1 MTDISKPWYLSRT
14 VLGILISVAAKAL
27 ATWGYEI
34 DPALQA
40 DLVTLILHL
49 VGFGGDALA
58 LFGRVRATRR
68 VTLGGGGDVAK
79 GLMLAL
85 LLGALVAGGPV
96 ACAARVET
104 TTSAQAV
111 YALKADFLA
120 AQYAA
125 LRYIESPVAAPA
137 AVTAIRA
144 AEGMAYA
151 ALVEAEAAARE
162 GADPCL
168 PALLAAADAAVARL
182 LAELAAR
189 EILR

>member
-14 VLGILISVAAKAL
+14 VLGVLISVAAKAL

-58 LFGRVRATRR
+58 LFGRLRATRR
-68 VTLGGGGDVAK
+68 VTLGGGDVAK
-79 GLMLAL
+79 GLLLAL

-104 TTSAQAV
+104 QSPAQAV

-125 LRYIESPVAAPA
+125 LRYVESPVAAPA
-137 AVTAIRA
+137 AVTAIQA
-144 AEGMAYA
+144 AEGVAYA

-162 GADPCL
+162 GADPRL

-182 LAELAAR
+182 LTELAAR
-189 EILR
+189 EALR